1 MPKYFVAAALQ
12 LSLIFSI
19 KTFSPGGFAPVMGS
33 VSDST
38 GALTPRVT
46 VKAIVV
52 DITIFTTTL
61 SNNA

>member
-1 MPKYFVAAALQ
+1 MPKYFVAAALL

-19 KTFSPGGFAPVMGS
+19 NTFSQGGFAPVMVS

-38 GALTPRVT
+38 GALIPRVT